1 MSGALGVVRDVV
13 GLVLLLAGLVVC
25 GLGVLALLRMP
36 DVYLRMNTASK
47 AVTAGVALTLFG
59 AAALSEA
66 PLWLKAI
73 GTTFF
78 LLFTT
83 PIAAFSAARAAHRR
97 RSPKAGCT
105 EVDELEDATRSEGR

>member
-1 MSGALGVVRDVV
+1 MSGALGVARDVV
-13 GLVLLLAGLVVC
+13 GLILLLLGLAVC

-59 AAALSEA
+59 AATLSEA
-66 PLWLKAI
+66 SLWLKAA

-83 PIAAFSAARAAHRR
+83 PIAAYAAARAAHRR

-105 EVDELEDATRSEGR
+105 ELDELEEASRRDGI